1 MTENK
6 RITILAAVLAAVMLC
21 ACLLPALIP
30 FAQKIIDNSSE
41 NFGGSTAG
49 SPRAVALRE
58 GDYVRFGVYRGEP
71 LLWQVIQFD
80 QNGRPLLIA
89 DEVIC
94 FKAFDVPTDA
104 AVYGSSDWD
113 DCSLKRWLNSAESL
127 VEDYG
132 EKGFLSADHFT
143 AAERESIAES
153 GVFLPAKNDLKNA
166 QSLSLKK
173 RCQTGAADSTDFL
186 ILPKQSVWYWTQTPN
201 GSSRASVVCVTSS
214 GGFYKTLASDKNT
227 GVCPALFLRS
237 SAVTAVGDGTKTAPY
252 LFAEGGE
259 QR

>member
-1 MTENK
+1 
-6 RITILAAVLAAVMLC
+6 MLR
-21 ACLLPALIP
+21 
-30 FAQKIIDNSSE
+30 K
-41 NFGGSTAG
+41 
-49 SPRAVALRE
+49 
-58 GDYVRFGVYRGEP
+58 GDYIRFGVYRGEP

-80 QNGRPLLIA
+80 RDGRPLLIA

-113 DCSLKRWLNSAESL
+113 DCSLKRWLNSAENL
-127 VEDYG
+127 VKDYG

-153 GVFLPAKNDLKNA
+153 GVFLPAKKDLKNA

-173 RCQTGAADSTDFL
+173 RCRSGAADSTDFL
-186 ILPKQSVWYWTQTPN
+186 ILPKQFVWYWTQTPN
-201 GSSRASVVCVTSS
+201 ESSRASVVCVTSS

-227 GVCPALFLRS
+227 GVCPALFLK
-237 SAVTAVGDGTKTAPY
+237 TAALLASGDGTKTAPY
-252 LFAEGGE
+252 LFAQGGA
-259 QR
+259 QK